1 MSMSKLKSD
10 LRLKTPFRC
19 NLSSCSPLGH
29 VTEPP
34 PEIAIV
40 LPDQKNAIAFG
51 PHAFAQR
58 SFPAL
63 LFFYLSFVWPVSV
76 MWRGRFHLWSWRWR
90 VVVLALMWEA
100 LGLGPGTDVAGTRAR
115 SWH

>member
-40 LPDQKNAIAFG
+40 LPDQKKSIAHMPLPRTSVFLPFFRVAGQCDVAWAIPF
-51 PHAFAQR
+51 
-58 SFPAL
+58 L
-63 LFFYLSFVWPVSV
+63 
-76 MWRGRFHLWSWRWR
+76 
-90 VVVLALMWEA
+90 VVAVA
-100 LGLGPGTDVAGTRAR
+100 GSGPGTDVGGTRTR